1 MKKLIS
7 MLLALTA
14 VFTLAA
20 GCTPANEQ
28 PAAVE
33 NLPGTME
40 EVIASVNEKLG
51 TLELP
56 LMTQTLELSDVDALT
71 YNTGLTSADKI
82 TQVAVSEPMMG
93 QPYSLVMVRVKDAG
107 DAAAVAQEMYDKVDT
122 RKWICMEADTKVA
135 ASYGDV
141 AMFFMVGSSFA
152 QQVSTAR
159 MVEAFQQVCGGK
171 ATVIG
176 Q

>member
-7 MLLALTA
+7 MLLALT
-14 VFTLAA
+14 VVLTVSA
-20 GCTPANEQ
+20 GCAPANE
-28 PAAVE
+28 PAVE

-40 EVIASVNEKLG
+40 EVIASVNEKHSAI
-51 TLELP
+51 ELP
-56 LMTQTLELSDVDALT
+56 LMTQTLELSDVDGLK

-93 QPYSLVMVRVKDAG
+93 QPYSLVMVRVKDAA
-107 DAAAVAQEMYDKVDT
+107 DAAAVAQEMYDKIDM

-141 AMFFMVGSSFA
+141 AMFFMVSSDFA
-152 QQVSTAR
+152 QQVTTAS
-159 MVEAFQQVCGGK
+159 MVDAFKGVCGG
-171 ATVIG
+171 TPQVIG

>member
-1 MKKLIS
+1 MKKMIS
-7 MLLALTA
+7 MLLVLVTVLT
-14 VFTLAA
+14 VIA
-20 GCTPANEQ
+20 GCAPANE

-40 EVIASVNEKLG
+40 EVIASVNEKHAAV
-51 TLELP
+51 ELP

-93 QPYSLVMVRVKDAG
+93 QPYSLVMVRVKDAS
-107 DAAAVAQEMYDKVDT
+107 DAVAVAQEMYDKVNP

-135 ASYGDV
+135 AAYGDV
-141 AMFFMVGSSFA
+141 AMFFMVSSDFA
-152 QQVSTAR
+152 QQVSTTS
-159 MVEAFQQVCGGK
+159 MTDAFKGVCGGDV
-171 ATVIG
+171 TVIG